1 MKQKLKNTQKGI
13 TLVALVITI
22 IVLLILA
29 MVSIKIVIDGGLI
42 QKAKDATDTHT
53 IGAEKEKITLG
64 YNEYTLSKASGESVT
79 APTVE
84 GAASVT
90 GDETA
95 GWTITF
101 AHSDGDHVYTLSSD
115 GTIKEQTNGS
125 STTAIT
131 WTKTDEGIT
140 SSTGITVQI
149 GDYVNY
155 DEGTRGKHT
164 PDTSKGAGTSKTGGS
179 QSTGYTLGTTTL
191 SAESLN
197 WRVLGVNDK
206 GQLELISDNP
216 TTQELYLAN
225 EEGWLN
231 AEENLDTFCDE
242 LYGKGA
248 NASGARS
255 LKVEDV
261 DTLANYDKTTYSGY
275 GVEWQWRF
283 SDANSYVQ
291 YSTDGG
297 TNWKNNRDNYTQFKY
312 PGEAVIN
319 SSNPGTRAVKCTDYD
334 YSAQNKIASNMS
346 TDIANMITMGTSSA
360 NINQWLSS
368 RCIRCTIAGAGFN
381 FHYLNGGN
389 VNSNYLYSSGGNNY
403 TFSFRVRPV
412 VSLKSDIQLSGNSN
426 DGWTIN

>member
-1 MKQKLKNTQKGI
+1 MKQKLKNTQRGI

-29 MVSIKIVIDGGLI
+29 MVSIKIAISGGLT

-64 YNEYTLSKASGESVT
+64 YNEYTLAKVSKKSVK

-84 GAASVT
+84 GTASVT

-101 AHSDGDHVYTLSSD
+101 
-115 GTIKEQTNGS
+115 
-125 STTAIT
+125 
-131 WTKTDEGIT
+131 TKTNNEYKLTKDGEVILVKQNGIYVIWLDNGDDT
-140 SSTGITVQI
+140 FTKEDVTVKL

-155 DEGTRGKHT
+155 NELSNGTKTYT
-164 PDTSKGAGTSKTGGS
+164 PDTSKGAGTSRTGGS
-179 QSTGYTLGTTTL
+179 DSTGHTLGTKEL
-191 SAESLN
+191 STENLN
-197 WRVLGVNDK
+197 WRVLGVSKN
-206 GQLELISDNP
+206 GELELISDNP

-261 DTLANYDKTTYSGY
+261 DTLANYDKTTYSEYGSGY
-275 GVEWQWRF
+275 DEEWQYKF
-283 SDANSYVQ
+283 STASTKVQ
-291 YSTDGG
+291 YSEAGSDFADTS
-297 TNWKNNRDNYTQFKY
+297 YAQFKY

-319 SSNPGTRAVKCTDYD
+319 SSNQGTRAVKYTYYF
-334 YSAQNKIASNMS
+334 YSAQDKIASNMS
-346 TDIANMITMGTSSA
+346 TDIANMITKGTTSSD
-360 NINQWLSS
+360 INQWLSS
-368 RCIRCTIAGAGFN
+368 SCVYCRAYNAYFYVR
-381 FHYLNGGN
+381 YLN
-389 VNSNYLYSSGGNNY
+389 SQRLCHL
-403 TFSFRVRPV
+403 P
-412 VSLKSDIQLSGNSN
+412 QLVQLLCVL
-426 DGWTIN
+426 